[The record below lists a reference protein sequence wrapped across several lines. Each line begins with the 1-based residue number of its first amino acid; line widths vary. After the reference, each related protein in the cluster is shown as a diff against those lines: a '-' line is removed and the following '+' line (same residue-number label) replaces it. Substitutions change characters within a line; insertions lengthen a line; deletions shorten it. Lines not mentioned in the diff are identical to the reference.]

1 MLEMPRKTL
10 KYQSLFLG
18 NIFAQRVCHMNIFE
32 ENQFVASLSKR
43 VYQLIVEPK
52 FRRSMK

>member
-1 MLEMPRKTL
+1 MVEMPRKTL
-10 KYQSLFLG
+10 KYQSLFLA

-32 ENQFVASLSKR
+32 ENQFASLSKR

-52 FRRSMK
+52 FGRSTK